1 MNSPIPY
8 NTIKSI
14 HRMLKDPKMTY
25 HDAAMAY
32 EISVSTAR
40 DIALGHRHA
49 DITGGAIEGRVQT
62 RAALT
67 AVPRLPKQFGITQE
81 VDSLI
86 DEYSGQLGMCRGE
99 FLESLVLD
107 YHYNQSGAGK

>member
-8 NTIKSI
+8 NTLKSI

-32 EISVSTAR
+32 NVSVSTAR
-40 DIALGHRHA
+40 DIALGNRHA

-62 RAALT
+62 RGASL
-67 AVPRLPKQFGITQE
+67 AVPRLSKQFGITQE
-81 VDSLI
+81 VDGLI

-99 FLESLVLD
+99 FVEKLVLG
-107 YHYNQSGAGK
+107 HHHNQSGAGK